1 MAFSVL
7 TCYFEGSH
15 LASEPVDFSPIE
27 YQVLPHELITA
38 RDDITN
44 NFDLQGNSVQT
55 NTLKIR
61 AATRHVTFAMNC
73 IWVQLVLVQYVL

>member
-1 MAFSVL
+1 MILCIPMAFSAL

-38 RDDITN
+38 RDDMTN
-44 NFDLQGNSVQT
+44 NFDLQGAEQCSN
-55 NTLKIR
+55 KYIKD
-61 AATRHVTFAMNC
+61 
-73 IWVQLVLVQYVL
+73 